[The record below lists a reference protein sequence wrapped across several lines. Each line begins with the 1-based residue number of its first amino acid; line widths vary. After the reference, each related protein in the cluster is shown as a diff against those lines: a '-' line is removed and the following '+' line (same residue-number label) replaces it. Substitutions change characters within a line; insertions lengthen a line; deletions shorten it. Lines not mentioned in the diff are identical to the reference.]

1 MPLVYVGLGAN
12 LGDREATIRLA
23 LARLDAHEEIDV
35 QRVSRLRET
44 EPVGYEEQPRFLN
57 GVARLQTGLEPREL
71 LAVLLDLERDLGR
84 TRHGPPLGPR
94 TIDLDILLYDS
105 RIVDEPELQIPHPR
119 MAERVFVL
127 EPLVELDPGLE
138 VPGRGSVQALLA
150 ALQ

>member
-23 LARLDAHEEIDV
+23 LSRLDAHEAIDV

-44 EPVGYEEQPRFLN
+44 DPVGYTDQPRFLN
-57 GVARLQTGLEPREL
+57 GVARLQTSLEPRDL
-71 LAVLLDLERDLGR
+71 LSVLLDLERDLGR
-84 TRHGPPLGPR
+84 TRDGPPLGPR

-105 RIVDEPELQIPHPR
+105 RIVDEPDLRIPHPR
-119 MAERVFVL
+119 MAERRFVL
-127 EPLVELDPGLE
+127 EPLAEVDPGLE
-138 VPGRGSVQALLA
+138 VPGRGSVQSLLA